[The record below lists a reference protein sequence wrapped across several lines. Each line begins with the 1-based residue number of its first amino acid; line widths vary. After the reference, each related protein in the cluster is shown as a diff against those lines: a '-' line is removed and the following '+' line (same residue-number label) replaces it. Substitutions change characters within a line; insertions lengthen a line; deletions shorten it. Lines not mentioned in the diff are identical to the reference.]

1 MSFADVP
8 FNPEKRKQSEYIRP
22 RPSRNVH
29 HAISLAKAKG
39 LPLNRF
45 VSLNFSLTDCP
56 PENTDLAFRRVREF
70 FTKWTN
76 RPQKKARAHAA
87 PPTFVY
93 CIENQDSVLNAH
105 WLVHVP
111 VARHAE
117 FAAKLEVWLIR
128 ATGGVYDELRAIN
141 IRAVTSARGLGK
153 YMLKGL
159 RESMAENWDIRAE
172 YCGWV
177 TGRRVGHSQN
187 IGPVEMERMILA
199 GQFERPKRY
208 VKGKYRR
215 QNQRQATHV
224 T

>member
-1 MSFADVP
+1 MPFTDVSP
-8 FNPEKRKQSEYIRP
+8 VPEKRKQSEYIRP

-29 HAISLAKAKG
+29 HAISLAKVKG

-56 PENTDLAFRRVREF
+56 EASTDLAFRRVREF

-76 RPQKKARAHAA
+76 RPHKKARAHAA

-93 CIENQDSVLNAH
+93 CIENQNSVLNAH

-111 VARHAE
+111 TARHAE
-117 FAAKLEVWLIR
+117 FAAKLEIWLIK

-141 IRAVTSARGLGK
+141 IQSVTSARGVGK
-153 YMLKGL
+153 YLLKGL
-159 RESMAENWDIRAE
+159 YPSMARNWDIRPE

-177 TGRRVGHSQN
+177 TGRRIGHSQN
-187 IGPVEMERMILA
+187 IGPVEMERMIIA
-199 GQFERPKRY
+199 GQFARPKRY
-208 VKGKYRR
+208 VQGKYKRH
-215 QNQRQATHV
+215 NQQGAQP
-224 T
+224 